1 MSQSNTQPR
10 FTNRALFALILPL
23 ILEQTFAVTIGMA
36 DTLMVSS
43 VGEAAVSGVSLVD
56 TINTL
61 FIQILSALSAGG
73 AVVTSQYLG
82 RKDYSSAQKS
92 GGQLFMVS
100 GLFSLFLSVPIILLK
115 TQILTGIYGSIEP
128 DVMAAADTYFFLSAL
143 SYPFIALFYSGTALF
158 RSQGNSKVSMII
170 SLVMNV
176 TNIGGN
182 AILIY
187 GFGMGVKGAAIA
199 SLFSRMAAAFAVIF
213 LHQSHHNPL
222 RLDQLSLLI
231 PDREMSS
238 RILKVGI
245 PTGTENGMFQFGK
258 LAVSHLTATLG
269 TAAIA
274 ANAVANSTS
283 SFLNVPGNA
292 MGLAMI
298 TVLGQTL
305 GAGDKE
311 EAKRYARKLMIF
323 AYTGNAIMNL
333 AMLLVGRQYIIP
345 LFNLSDEAIALC
357 SQVVLHF
364 NIISILCWPL
374 SFTLPNGLRAGGDSK
389 YTMKVGVLSMW
400 LCRVG
405 ASYLLGGYLGF
416 GLLGIWWGMFLD
428 WFFRSS
434 FFLARF
440 FSGKWCEHKVI

>member
-1 MSQSNTQPR
+1 MTQSLSQPR

-23 ILEQTFAVTIGMA
+23 ILEQTFSVTIGLA

-61 FIQILSALSAGG
+61 FIQVLSALSAGG

-82 RKDYSSAQKS
+82 RQDVSSAKKS
-92 GGQLFMVS
+92 GGQLFLVA
-100 GLFSLFLSVPIILLK
+100 GIFSLCLSVPIILLRR
-115 TQILTGIYGSIEP
+115 QLLGLIYGSIAP
-128 DVMAAADTYFFLSAL
+128 DVMAAANTYFLLSAL
-143 SYPFIALFYSGTALF
+143 SYPFMALFYSGTALF
-158 RSQGNSKVSMII
+158 RSQGNSKVSMTI
-170 SLVMNV
+170 SLVMNI

-187 GFGMGVKGAAIA
+187 GFNLGVLGAAA
-199 SLFSRMAAAFAVIF
+199 ATLFSRIAAALAVV
-213 LHQSHHNPL
+213 LLNQGHHNPL
-222 RLDQLSLLI
+222 RLDSPALLV
-231 PDREMSS
+231 PDRTMAG
-238 RILKVGI
+238 RILSVGL
-245 PTGTENGMFQFGK
+245 PTGAENGMFQFGK

-274 ANAVANSTS
+274 ANAVANSLN
-283 SFLNVPGNA
+283 SFLNIPGNA

-311 EAKRYARKLMIF
+311 EAKRYAKKLMIL
-323 AYTGNAIMNL
+323 AYAGNSFMNL
-333 AMLLVGRQYIIP
+333 GMLLLGRWYIIP
-345 LFNLSDEAIALC
+345 IFNLSAEAIALC
-357 SQVVLHF
+357 TRVVTHF
-364 NIISILCWPL
+364 NVISILCWPL

-389 YTMKVGVLSMW
+389 YTMKVGILSMW

-405 ASYLLGGYLGF
+405 ASYLLGGFLGF

-428 WFFRSS
+428 WFFRGG

-440 FSGKWCEHKVI
+440 LSGKWCEHQVI